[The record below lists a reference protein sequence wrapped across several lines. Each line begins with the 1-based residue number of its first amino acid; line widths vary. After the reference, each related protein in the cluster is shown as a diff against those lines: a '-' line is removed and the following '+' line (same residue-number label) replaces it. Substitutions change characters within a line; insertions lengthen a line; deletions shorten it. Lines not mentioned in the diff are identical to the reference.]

1 MAKPIVIIGAGING
15 LVAAADLAARGK
27 PVQVFERGPIPGGAV
42 RTEELTLPGFRHDV
56 AAMNLSMFAGS
67 GFMAKHGE
75 EMARHG
81 MEFVPITHPFAQAM
95 EPGDYLGVSTDLD
108 ETLATFGSEADKAT
122 WRALMEDFP
131 ERAGVVG
138 GLLGTP
144 MKRWPLAKFL
154 WSKWRAL
161 GTAKSL
167 EIARFLMSSPRS
179 WLEETFEDPRLH
191 TALSTWGMHL
201 DFAPDIA
208 GGAIFPYLEA
218 MGGQAMG
225 MVIGK
230 GGADVATR
238 ALVKMIEAHG
248 GTVTCNAEVSEILHR
263 NGRAV
268 GLVVNGEKVKAS
280 TILAGLA
287 PKHLLRLI
295 GWDSGDPRFDRGL
308 EKFRHAPGTMMVH
321 LALDAPVPWKADAL
335 GKFAYVHIGRSI
347 DAASLTYA
355 QAAAGYLPASPL
367 LVVGQPTLFDPSRA
381 PAGKHTLWVQVRMV
395 PAEIKGDAKGEI
407 SETNWAHAKAA
418 MAERA
423 LDLIEEQAP
432 GFRNVI
438 AAKTVV
444 SPLDLEAENPNLV
457 GGDQICGSHHLN
469 QNFLYRPVRGFADR
483 STPIDGLQ
491 MIGAACWPGAGTGA
505 ASGFFA
511 AQDIK

>member
-1 MAKPIVIIGAGING
+1 MSTPIVIIGAGING

-27 PVQVFERGPIPGGAV
+27 KVRVFERAPTPGGAV

-67 GFMAKHGE
+67 AFMAQHGE

-81 MEFVPITHPFAQAM
+81 MGFVPISRPFAQAL
-95 EPGDYLGVSTDLD
+95 EPGDYVGVSTDME
-108 ETLATFGSEADKAT
+108 ETLATFASEADKAT
-122 WRALMEDFP
+122 WRELMAAFP
-131 ERAGVVG
+131 VRAGVVG

-144 MKRWPLAKFL
+144 MQRWPLLKFI
-154 WSKWRAL
+154 WKIWRSL
-161 GTAKSL
+161 GTAKTL
-167 EIARFLMSSPRS
+167 EVAQFLMSSPRA
-179 WLEETFEDPRLH
+179 WLEDTFEDPRLR

-238 ALVKMIEAHG
+238 ALVAMIEAHG
-248 GTVTCNAEVSEILHR
+248 GTVECNANVTEIAHT
-263 NGRAV
+263 NGRATGV
-268 GLVVNGEKVKAS
+268 VVNGKKVEAS

-287 PKHLLRLI
+287 PKHLLRLT
-295 GWDSGDPRFDRGL
+295 GGTQDVRFDTGL
-308 EKFRHAPGTMMVH
+308 EKFRHAPGTMMIH
-321 LALDAPVPWKADAL
+321 LALDAPVPWAAEAL
-335 GKFAYVHIGRSI
+335 GTFAYVHIGRSI
-347 DAASLTYA
+347 DTASRTYA
-355 QAAAGYLPASPL
+355 QALAGLLPDSPL
-367 LVVGQPTLFDPSRA
+367 LVVGQPTVFDPARA
-381 PAGKHTLWVQVRMV
+381 PDGKHTLWVQVRVV

-407 SETNWAHAKAA
+407 TSRNWEDAKSL

-432 GFRNVI
+432 GFRATI
-438 AAKTVV
+438 CAQSLV

-457 GGDQICGSHHLN
+457 GGDQICGSHHLS
-469 QNFLYRPVRGFADR
+469 QNFLFRPVRGFADGH
-483 STPIDGLQ
+483 TPIEGLHL
-491 MIGAACWPGAGTGA
+491 IGAAAWPGAGTGA
-505 ASGFFA
+505 GSGFFA
-511 AQDIK
+511 AQMIK